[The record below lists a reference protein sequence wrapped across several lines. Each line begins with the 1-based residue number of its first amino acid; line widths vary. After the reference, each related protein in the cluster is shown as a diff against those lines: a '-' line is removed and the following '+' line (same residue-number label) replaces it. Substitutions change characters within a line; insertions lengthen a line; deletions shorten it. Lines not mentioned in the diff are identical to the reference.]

1 MARFTHD
8 ILIIG
13 GGAAG
18 LTVASGCAQLGLK
31 TALFEPKKLGGDC
44 LYHGCV
50 PSKTLLKTA
59 TVYQQLRELPKYGL
73 PQTTA
78 PKVEMRDINARVQ
91 SVIGAIAHH
100 DSPERFRNLGAEV
113 FLGGVRFVSPHEVR
127 FEDGSVYSAKRI
139 VLATGSSPRA
149 VPIPGLENA
158 GYLTN
163 LDMFSLESLPKKLIV
178 LGGGPSGTEMSQAFT
193 RLGTQVSLIDVAP
206 QLLPREDADMAAF
219 VAGRLQ
225 AEGASLYLGAKVS
238 RVEAARGSKTVV
250 VEHDGKEMSLT
261 ADEVLVATGRE
272 GNTDDLDLEKAG
284 VAVEKTFV
292 KTDSKLR
299 TSQKH
304 IVAIG
309 DCNGRFLFTHVAGAE
324 GSLAVR
330 RLALHAGGTMNY
342 RSVPWCTY
350 TDPEL
355 ANIGYNEKAATEAGI
370 TYQAITQPFDGID
383 RSHAEGEPEGLMKIL
398 IDPKERVIGAQ
409 VAGLHAGELVMP
421 SLFAV
426 SKGWKL
432 KELMSPI
439 YPYPTLSEITRKTV
453 SAHMG
458 PKLFN
463 DKVRGILRFLF
474 RYRGVAGTDDGH
486 HEEGRHEE

>member
-1 MARFTHD
+1 MARYTHD
-8 ILIIG
+8 ILVIG

-18 LTVASGCAQLGLK
+18 LTVAAGTAQLGLK

-50 PSKTLLKTA
+50 PSKSLLKTA
-59 TVYQQLRELPKYGL
+59 TVYQQLKEFPKYGL
-73 PQTTA
+73 PETSR
-78 PKVEMRDINARVQ
+78 PRVDIKDVNARVQ
-91 SVIGAIAHH
+91 SVIDSIAYH
-100 DSPERFRNLGAEV
+100 DSPERFRKLGAEV
-113 FLGGVRFVSPHEVR
+113 FLGHVRFVSPHEVK
-127 FEDGSVYSAKRI
+127 FDDGNLYSAKRI

-149 VPIPGLENA
+149 VPIPGLEDA

-163 LDMFSLESLPKKLIV
+163 LDMFSLDALPKKLIV
-178 LGGGPSGTEMSQAFT
+178 LGGGPIGVEMSQAFT
-193 RLGTQVSLIDVAP
+193 RLGTEVSVIDVAP

-219 VAGRLQ
+219 VADRLR
-225 AEGASLYLGAKVS
+225 AEGAALYLGAKVQ
-238 RVEAARGSKTVV
+238 RVEASGGSKTVV
-250 VEHDGKEMSLT
+250 LEHDGAEVTLT
-261 ADEVLVATGRE
+261 ADDILVATGRK

-284 VAVEKTFV
+284 VAVEKSFIT
-292 KTDSKLR
+292 TDAKLR

-330 RLALHAGGTMNY
+330 RLALHAGGVMSY
-342 RSVPWCTY
+342 RNVPWCTY

-355 ANIGYNEKAATEAGI
+355 ANIGYNERAAEEAGI
-370 TYQAITQPFDGID
+370 TYQAITQPFSGID
-383 RSHAEGEPEGLMKIL
+383 RTHAEAEPEGMMKIL
-398 IDPKERVIGAQ
+398 VDPKERVIGAQ
-409 VAGLHAGELVMP
+409 VAGIHAGELLMP
-421 SLFAV
+421 SVFAV
-426 SKGWKL
+426 SQGWKL

-474 RYRGVAGTDDGH
+474 RYRGVAGSDHHAEGTDD
-486 HEEGRHEE
+486 EK

>member
-1 MARFTHD
+1 MARYTHD
-8 ILIIG
+8 ILVIG

-18 LTVASGCAQLGLK
+18 LTVAAGTSQLGLK
-31 TALFEPKKLGGDC
+31 TALFEPRKLGGDC

-59 TVYQQLRELPKYGL
+59 TVYQQLKEFPKYGL
-73 PQTTA
+73 PEA
-78 PKVEMRDINARVQ
+78 SRPRIDMGRINERVQ
-91 SVIGAIAHH
+91 SVIDAIAYH
-100 DSPERFRNLGAEV
+100 DSPERFRKLGAEV
-113 FLGGVRFVSPHEVR
+113 FLGNVRFISPHEVQ
-127 FEDGSVYSAKRI
+127 FDDGTVYSAKRI

-149 VPIPGLENA
+149 VPIPGLESA

-163 LDMFSLESLPKKLIV
+163 LDMFSLSDLPKKLIV
-178 LGGGPSGTEMSQAFT
+178 LGGGPIGTEMAQAFT
-193 RLGTQVSLIDVAP
+193 RLGTEVSLIDVAP
-206 QLLPREDADMAAF
+206 QLLPREDADMAVF
-219 VAGRLQ
+219 VANRLK
-225 AEGASLYLGAKVS
+225 AEGASLYLGAKVQ
-238 RVEAARGSKTVV
+238 RVESSRGSKTVV
-250 VEHDGKEMSLT
+250 LEHEGQEVTLT
-261 ADEVLVATGRE
+261 ADNLLVATERQ
-272 GNTDDLDLEKAG
+272 GNTGDLDLDKAG
-284 VAVEKTFV
+284 VAVEKSFIT
-292 KTDSKLR
+292 TDSKLR

-355 ANIGYNEKAATEAGI
+355 ANIGYNETAARKAGI
-370 TYQAITQPFDGID
+370 SFQAITQPLSGID
-383 RSHAEGEPEGLMKIL
+383 RSHAEGEPEGMMKIL
-398 IDPKERVIGAQ
+398 IDGKERVIGAQ
-409 VAGLHAGELVMP
+409 IAGIHAGELLMP

-426 SKGWKL
+426 SGGWKL
-432 KELMSPI
+432 KQLMSPI

-474 RYRGVAGTDDGH
+474 RYRGVAGADDHGAKEAH
-486 HEEGRHEE
+486 HEE